1 MIFLYLIYLSYFYLF
16 NKMDKD
22 YSELINYFN
31 TELKKEPEKKYSNK
45 KESPFKDICKKK
57 NNVEEIINDEDDEI
71 NSYYYKHNANDIFI
85 PKVYA
90 ISRDYESVLN
100 DLKETQDEIFKN
112 HEANLDI
119 KFEDKPKKEDKTEIV
134 KNKNKLEDI
143 PKEDMK
149 IYLEYYDGCK
159 EIEISETYALKGGYL
174 AEEILEALSY

>member
-1 MIFLYLIYLSYFYLF
+1 
-16 NKMDKD
+16 MDKD

-57 NNVEEIINDEDDEI
+57 NNVEEILNDEDDEI

-119 KFEDKPKKEDKTEIV
+119 KFEDKPKKEDKIEII

-143 PKEDMK
+143 PKEDLK
-149 IYLEYYDGCK
+149 IYQEYYDGCK

>member
-1 MIFLYLIYLSYFYLF
+1 M
-16 NKMDKD
+16 
-22 YSELINYFN
+22 
-31 TELKKEPEKKYSNK
+31 NK

-57 NNVEEIINDEDDEI
+57 NNVEEILNDEDDEI

-112 HEANLDI
+112 YEANLDI
-119 KFEDKPKKEDKTEIV
+119 KFEEKPKKEDKTEVV

-143 PKEDMK
+143 PKEDLK
-149 IYLEYYDGCK
+149 IYQEYYDGCK

>member
-1 MIFLYLIYLSYFYLF
+1 
-16 NKMDKD
+16 MDKD

-57 NNVEEIINDEDDEI
+57 DNVEEIINDEDDEI

-119 KFEDKPKKEDKTEIV
+119 KFEDKPKKEDKTEVV

-143 PKEDMK
+143 PKEDLK
-149 IYLEYYDGCK
+149 IYQEYYDGCK

>member
-1 MIFLYLIYLSYFYLF
+1 
-16 NKMDKD
+16 MDKD

-31 TELKKEPEKKYSNK
+31 TELKKEPEKKCLNK

-57 NNVEEIINDEDDEI
+57 NNVEEILNDEDDEI

-100 DLKETQDEIFKN
+100 DLKETQNEIFKN

-119 KFEDKPKKEDKTEIV
+119 KFEDKPKKEDKIEVV

-143 PKEDMK
+143 PKEDLK
-149 IYLEYYDGCK
+149 IYQEYYDGCK

>member
-1 MIFLYLIYLSYFYLF
+1 
-16 NKMDKD
+16 MDKD

-57 NNVEEIINDEDDEI
+57 DNVEEILNDEDDEI

-119 KFEDKPKKEDKTEIV
+119 KFEDKPKKEDKIEVV

-143 PKEDMK
+143 PKEDLK
-149 IYLEYYDGCK
+149 IYQEYYDGCK

>member
-1 MIFLYLIYLSYFYLF
+1 
-16 NKMDKD
+16 MDKD

-31 TELKKEPEKKYSNK
+31 TELKKEPEKKCLNK

-57 NNVEEIINDEDDEI
+57 NNVEEILNDEDDEI

-119 KFEDKPKKEDKTEIV
+119 KFEEKPKKEDKIEVV

-143 PKEDMK
+143 PKEDLK
-149 IYLEYYDGCK
+149 IYQEYYDGCK

>member
-1 MIFLYLIYLSYFYLF
+1 MYLIYLSYFYLF

-31 TELKKEPEKKYSNK
+31 TELKKEPEKKCLNK

-57 NNVEEIINDEDDEI
+57 NNVEEMLNDEDDEI

-119 KFEDKPKKEDKTEIV
+119 KFEDKPKKEDKIEVV
-134 KNKNKLEDI
+134 KNKIKLEDI
-143 PKEDMK
+143 PKEDLK
-149 IYLEYYDGCK
+149 IYQEYYDGCK

>member
-1 MIFLYLIYLSYFYLF
+1 
-16 NKMDKD
+16 MDKD

-31 TELKKEPEKKYSNK
+31 TELKKEPEKRCMNK

-57 NNVEEIINDEDDEI
+57 DKVEEIITNEDDEI
-71 NSYYYKHNANDIFI
+71 YSHYYKHNANDKFI

-90 ISRDYESVLN
+90 ISRDYESVSS
-100 DLKETQDEIFKN
+100 DLKETQDAVFKN

-119 KFEDKPKKEDKTEIV
+119 KFEDKPKKEDKTETV

-143 PKEDMK
+143 PKEDLK
-149 IYLEYYDGCK
+149 IYQEYYDGCK

>member
-1 MIFLYLIYLSYFYLF
+1 
-16 NKMDKD
+16 MDKD

-57 NNVEEIINDEDDEI
+57 DKVEEILNDEDDEI

-119 KFEDKPKKEDKTEIV
+119 KFEDKPKKEDKTEVV

-143 PKEDMK
+143 PKEDLK
-149 IYLEYYDGCK
+149 IYQEYYDGCK

>member
-1 MIFLYLIYLSYFYLF
+1 
-16 NKMDKD
+16 MDKD

-57 NNVEEIINDEDDEI
+57 DNVEEILNDEDDEI

-119 KFEDKPKKEDKTEIV
+119 KFEEKPKKEDKTEIV

-143 PKEDMK
+143 PKEDLK
-149 IYLEYYDGCK
+149 IYQEYYDGCK

>member
-31 TELKKEPEKKYSNK
+31 TELKKEPEKKCLNK
-45 KESPFKDICKKK
+45 KESPFKEICKKK
-57 NNVEEIINDEDDEI
+57 DNVEEILNDEDDEI

-119 KFEDKPKKEDKTEIV
+119 KFEDKPKKEDKTEEV

-143 PKEDMK
+143 PKEDLK
-149 IYLEYYDGCK
+149 IYQEYYDGCK

>member
-1 MIFLYLIYLSYFYLF
+1 
-16 NKMDKD
+16 MDKD

-31 TELKKEPEKKYSNK
+31 TELKKEPEKKCLNK

-57 NNVEEIINDEDDEI
+57 DKVEEILNDGDDEI

-112 HEANLDI
+112 HVANLDI
-119 KFEDKPKKEDKTEIV
+119 KFEDKPKKEDKTEVV

-143 PKEDMK
+143 PKEDLK
-149 IYLEYYDGCK
+149 IYQEYYNGCK

>member
-1 MIFLYLIYLSYFYLF
+1 MYLIYLSYFYLF

-22 YSELINYFN
+22 YLELINYFN

-57 NNVEEIINDEDDEI
+57 DKVEEILNDEDDEI

-119 KFEDKPKKEDKTEIV
+119 KFEEKPKKEDKTEVV

-143 PKEDMK
+143 PKEDLK
-149 IYLEYYDGCK
+149 IYQEYYDGCK

>member
-1 MIFLYLIYLSYFYLF
+1 MYLIYLSYFYLF

-31 TELKKEPEKKYSNK
+31 TELKKEPEKKCLNK

-57 NNVEEIINDEDDEI
+57 NNVEEILNDEDDEI

-119 KFEDKPKKEDKTEIV
+119 KFEDKPKKEDKTEVV
-134 KNKNKLEDI
+134 KNKNTLEELFQNLHVV
-143 PKEDMK
+143 KNE
-149 IYLEYYDGCK
+149 
-159 EIEISETYALKGGYL
+159 
-174 AEEILEALSY
+174 

>member
-1 MIFLYLIYLSYFYLF
+1 
-16 NKMDKD
+16 MDKD

-57 NNVEEIINDEDDEI
+57 NNVEEILNDEDDEI

-119 KFEDKPKKEDKTEIV
+119 KFEDKPQKEDKTEVV

-143 PKEDMK
+143 PKEDLK
-149 IYLEYYDGCK
+149 IYQEYYDGCK

>member
-1 MIFLYLIYLSYFYLF
+1 MYLIYLSYFYLF

-31 TELKKEPEKKYSNK
+31 SELKKEPEKKCLNK

-57 NNVEEIINDEDDEI
+57 DNVEEIITNEDDEI

-90 ISRDYESVLN
+90 INSDYESIIN
-100 DLKETQDEIFKN
+100 DLKATQDEIFKI
-112 HEANLDI
+112 HETNNNI
-119 KFEDKPKKEDKTEIV
+119 KLEDKPKKEYKTETV

-143 PKEDMK
+143 PKEDLK
-149 IYLEYYDGCK
+149 IYQEYYDGCK

>member
-1 MIFLYLIYLSYFYLF
+1 
-16 NKMDKD
+16 MDKE
-22 YSELINYFN
+22 YSELIDYFN
-31 TELKKEPEKKYSNK
+31 SELKKEPEKKYSNK
-45 KESPFKDICKKK
+45 KESPFKDIYKKK
-57 NNVEEIINDEDDEI
+57 EEIDEIPFEEDEEI

-119 KFEDKPKKEDKTEIV
+119 KFEDKPKKEDKTETV

-143 PKEDMK
+143 PKEDLK
-149 IYLEYYDGCK
+149 IYQEYYDGCK

>member
-1 MIFLYLIYLSYFYLF
+1 MYLIYLSYFYLF

-31 TELKKEPEKKYSNK
+31 TELKKEPEKKCLNK

-57 NNVEEIINDEDDEI
+57 DKVEEILNDGDDEI

-112 HEANLDI
+112 HVANLDI
-119 KFEDKPKKEDKTEIV
+119 KFEDKPKKEDKTEVV

-143 PKEDMK
+143 PKEDLK
-149 IYLEYYDGCK
+149 IYQEYYNGCK

>member
-1 MIFLYLIYLSYFYLF
+1 
-16 NKMDKD
+16 MDKD

-31 TELKKEPEKKYSNK
+31 TELKKEPEKKYLNK

-57 NNVEEIINDEDDEI
+57 NNVEEILNDEDDEI

-119 KFEDKPKKEDKTEIV
+119 KFEEKPKKEDKTEVV
-134 KNKNKLEDI
+134 KNKNKLEV
-143 PKEDMK
+143 
-149 IYLEYYDGCK
+149 
-159 EIEISETYALKGGYL
+159 
-174 AEEILEALSY
+174 

>member
-1 MIFLYLIYLSYFYLF
+1 
-16 NKMDKD
+16 MDKD

-57 NNVEEIINDEDDEI
+57 DNVEEIITNEDDEI

-119 KFEDKPKKEDKTEIV
+119 KFEEKPKKEDKTETV

-143 PKEDMK
+143 PKEDLK
-149 IYLEYYDGCK
+149 IYQEYYDGCK

>member
-1 MIFLYLIYLSYFYLF
+1 
-16 NKMDKD
+16 MDKD

-57 NNVEEIINDEDDEI
+57 DNVEKILTNEDDEI

-119 KFEDKPKKEDKTEIV
+119 KFEEKPKKEDKTETV

-143 PKEDMK
+143 PKEDLK
-149 IYLEYYDGCK
+149 IYQEYYDGCE

>member
-31 TELKKEPEKKYSNK
+31 TELKKEPEKKCLNK

-57 NNVEEIINDEDDEI
+57 DNVEEILTNEDDEI

-112 HEANLDI
+112 HEASCDI
-119 KFEDKPKKEDKTEIV
+119 KFKDKPKKEDKTEMV

-143 PKEDMK
+143 PKEDLK
-149 IYLEYYDGCK
+149 IYQEYYDGCK

>member
-1 MIFLYLIYLSYFYLF
+1 
-16 NKMDKD
+16 MDKD

-31 TELKKEPEKKYSNK
+31 TELKKEPEKKYLNK

-57 NNVEEIINDEDDEI
+57 NNVEEILNDEDDEI

-119 KFEDKPKKEDKTEIV
+119 KFEEKPKKEDKTEVV

-143 PKEDMK
+143 PKEDLK
-149 IYLEYYDGCK
+149 IYQEYYDGCK